1 MKNCFVN
8 FWSAR
13 LGSGAALALGFLSAG
28 GLPGAGGRLCA
39 ADAPLRL
46 WGDNRMGDLVLRW
59 EAGYL
64 RTHPAA
70 RFENKL
76 MGSDTGLAGLY
87 TETADIAFL
96 GREITPVEVMAF
108 AWVYRYKPEG
118 FPVMHGS
125 LSAPG
130 QSPALVV
137 IVHRDNPIG
146 SLTLAQL
153 DRIFSCSP
161 RHGGA
166 PVREWSEIEPSAG
179 APAGPIV
186 AYARDVSSG
195 TAAFFRDHVL
205 RGGRKWAWERLKEF
219 ADRPN
224 ADGSVDD
231 ADRQIAEAVAAN
243 PTGIG
248 LSTLRYVDARVRV
261 VPVSGDGG
269 GPPVAPTAAAIVA
282 GRYPLA
288 RTIFA
293 YVNRGPS
300 RPLDPRVAEFL
311 RYVLSS
317 SGRGDVAADGEFLPL
332 SAADVRRG
340 QARLDGTG
348 R

>member
-1 MKNCFVN
+1 MKSRFVN
-8 FWSAR
+8 CCSAR
-13 LGSGAALALGFLSAG
+13 LGSSAALAVGFLG
-28 GLPGAGGRLCA
+28 VVGLSGAGGCLCA
-39 ADAPLRL
+39 AAAPLRL
-46 WGDNRMGDLVLRW
+46 WGDNRMGNLVLRW

-96 GREITPVEVMAF
+96 GRDITSVEVMAF

-125 LSAPG
+125 LSGPG
-130 QSPALVV
+130 QSPALAV
-137 IVHRDNPIG
+137 IVRRDNPIA

-153 DRIFSCSP
+153 DRIFSCAP

-166 PVREWSEIEPSAG
+166 PVRSWSELDASAG
-179 APAGPIV
+179 VPPGPIM
-186 AYARDVSSG
+186 AYARAVDSG
-195 TAAFFRDHVL
+195 TAAFFRDHVM
-205 RGGRKWAWERLKEF
+205 RGGRKWAWERLTEF
-219 ADRPN
+219 SDRPGP
-224 ADGSVDD
+224 DGSVDD

-243 PTGIG
+243 PAGIG
-248 LSTLRYVDARVRV
+248 ISTLRYVDARVRV
-261 VPVSGDGG
+261 VPVSGDEG

-311 RYVLSS
+311 RYVLSTA
-317 SGRGDVAADGEFLPL
+317 GRSDVAAEGSFLPL
-332 SAADVRRG
+332 SSPDAIRE
-340 QARLDGTG
+340 QARLK
-348 R
+348 

>member
-1 MKNCFVN
+1 MKAFSPLAAALPAV
-8 FWSAR
+8 
-13 LGSGAALALGFLSAG
+13 GAALALGLLA
-28 GLPGAGGRLCA
+28 AGGRVRA
-39 ADAPLRL
+39 AETPVRL

-59 EAGYL
+59 EAGFL

-96 GREITPVEVMAF
+96 GRDITPVEVMAF

-125 LSAPG
+125 LSGPG
-130 QSPALVV
+130 QSPALAV
-137 IVHRDNPIG
+137 IVHRDNPIA

-153 DRIFSCSP
+153 DQIFSCAP
-161 RHGGA
+161 RHGGP
-166 PVREWSEIEPSAG
+166 PVHAWGELGS
-179 APAGPIV
+179 PAGVPPGPIM
-186 AYARDVSSG
+186 AYARAVDSG
-195 TAAFFRDHVL
+195 TAAFFRDHVM
-205 RGGRKWAWERLKEF
+205 RGGRKWAWDRLKEF
-219 ADRPN
+219 SDRPGP
-224 ADGSVDD
+224 DGSVDD
-231 ADRQIAEAVAAN
+231 ADRQIAEAVAADRA
-243 PTGIG
+243 GIG

-261 VPVSGDGG
+261 VPVRGDGG
-269 GPPVAPTAAAIVA
+269 GTAVAPTAAEIVA

-300 RPLDPRVAEFL
+300 RPLDPRVADFL

-317 SGRGDVAADGEFLPL
+317 SGRSDVAADGEFLPL
-332 SAADVRRG
+332 SAADAMRE
-340 QARLDGTG
+340 QARLDRTG